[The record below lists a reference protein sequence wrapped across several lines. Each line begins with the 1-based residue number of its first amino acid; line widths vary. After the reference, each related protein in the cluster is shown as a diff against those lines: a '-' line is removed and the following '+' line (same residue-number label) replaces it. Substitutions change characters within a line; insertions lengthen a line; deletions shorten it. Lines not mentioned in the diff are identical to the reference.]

1 MSSIFRLISS
11 FFLFSISV
19 SLLNAQTVQW
29 ASKVIKVSS
38 QRSTTKG
45 GAGNQAL
52 GKPNCFPQKTVGK
65 SFAVWK
71 PALKTAAEYI
81 HVGFDKPM
89 KIKQVIIAENK
100 HMGALCKVLAYDS
113 LNKEYELKTLK
124 PQFTAVR
131 KSVFGIIVP
140 ETAYNVFSIKLVYN
154 HAPPFADSVEV
165 DAIGIS
171 DSETLP
177 EIKTNDVPGLENMAK
192 PENLGENIN
201 SKYIE
206 MLPVIAPD
214 GKTLYLCRR
223 DHPQNIEGPRDDIW
237 FSQLGDDGKWKPV
250 QNIGRPLNN
259 ATYNYLSAI
268 SPDGNTLLIDDQL
281 PNLGKPSNGLSF
293 VRMTPMGW
301 SYPDKLLIDNYY
313 NKNMYNEFNLAND
326 GKTLLMSVER
336 NDTYGVMDLY
346 VSFLKPDG
354 KWTAPKNLGPK
365 VNTACDDQYPFLAAD
380 GVTLYFA
387 SAGYSSYGG
396 DDIYMTKR
404 LDDTWQNWSEP
415 QNLGPSIN
423 SASMDMNFTLP
434 ASGEYA
440 YLVSD
445 NQAIGASDIYRIK
458 LPEALKPKP
467 VVLIKGK
474 VIDAKT
480 GKPIGA
486 SVKYE
491 NLITGAEVGI
501 ASSEPKT
508 GNYAIVL
515 PCGTNYGFLASA
527 NGYLAEEQ
535 NLDLSAC
542 TTYTEIQKD
551 LVLVPVE
558 VGQKIRLNN
567 LFFDTKKFDIKP
579 NSYAELNRIVNF
591 LKSNLNVKIEI
602 SGHTDNVGKEIDNQL
617 LSQNRA
623 KAVVDYLVSKGIDII
638 RIQYKGYGSTQP
650 FTKNDTDNNKAL
662 NRRVE
667 MKILSK

>member
-1 MSSIFRLISS
+1 
-11 FFLFSISV
+11 
-19 SLLNAQTVQW
+19 
-29 ASKVIKVSS
+29 
-38 QRSTTKG
+38 
-45 GAGNQAL
+45 
-52 GKPNCFPQKTVGK
+52 
-65 SFAVWK
+65 
-71 PALKTAAEYI
+71 
-81 HVGFDKPM
+81 
-89 KIKQVIIAENK
+89 
-100 HMGALCKVLAYDS
+100 
-113 LNKEYELKTLK
+113 
-124 PQFTAVR
+124 
-131 KSVFGIIVP
+131 
-140 ETAYNVFSIKLVYN
+140 
-154 HAPPFADSVEV
+154 
-165 DAIGIS
+165 
-171 DSETLP
+171 
-177 EIKTNDVPGLENMAK
+177 
-192 PENLGENIN
+192 
-201 SKYIE
+201 
-206 MLPVIAPD
+206 
-214 GKTLYLCRR
+214 
-223 DHPQNIEGPRDDIW
+223 
-237 FSQLGDDGKWKPV
+237 
-250 QNIGRPLNN
+250 
-259 ATYNYLSAI
+259 
-268 SPDGNTLLIDDQL
+268 
-281 PNLGKPSNGLSF
+281 
-293 VRMTPMGW
+293 
-301 SYPDKLLIDNYY
+301 
-313 NKNMYNEFNLAND
+313 
-326 GKTLLMSVER
+326 
-336 NDTYGVMDLY
+336 
-346 VSFLKPDG
+346 
-354 KWTAPKNLGPK
+354 
-365 VNTACDDQYPFLAAD
+365 
-380 GVTLYFA
+380 
-387 SAGYSSYGG
+387 
-396 DDIYMTKR
+396 MTKR
-404 LDDTWQNWSEP
+404 LDDSWQNWSEP

-508 GNYAIVL
+508 GNYTIVL

-542 TTYTEIQKD
+542 TTYAEIQKD

-579 NSYAELNRIVNF
+579 NSFAELNRIVNF
-591 LKSNLNVKIEI
+591 LKANLNVKIEI
-602 SGHTDNVGKEIDNQL
+602 SGHTDNVGKEVDNQL

-623 KAVVDYLVSKGIDII
+623 KAVVDYLVSKGIDIV